1 MAGVNSY
8 HDNHHEDRMLVTT
21 YLHLHPLPPPPPP
34 SPPTNVMNTP
44 YPIIST
50 IIVGVSD
57 AVERMRYVQLLMC
70 CQVMSIDTISAWI
83 IVQEKDMPFLDYSV
97 FIPTTMSKYTYS

>member
-21 YLHLHPLPPPPPP
+21 YLHLHPPP
-34 SPPTNVMNTP
+34 PPTNVMNTP
-44 YPIIST
+44 YSIIST

-97 FIPTTMSKYTYS
+97 FIPTTMSKNTYS

>member
-1 MAGVNSY
+1 
-8 HDNHHEDRMLVTT
+8 
-21 YLHLHPLPPPPPP
+21 
-34 SPPTNVMNTP
+34 MNTP

-57 AVERMRYVQLLMC
+57 AVERMRYVQLLMF